1 MRSRRLIVA
10 LLLVAAAGAKRAGGM
25 TATTRVGT
33 VVRAIP
39 QVEGMLD
46 GKLQPLSERAAVWLQ
61 MEVAT
66 RAGAKAHIALD
77 GGERNRGCTRELTSN
92 AVSLESLLATRAGA
106 APSGTPGGDKGGDS
120 ACGALIMGE
129 KSRVLFDQWVVDQAT
144 WPKVGFRALV
154 GDFLVFFRPRPRNLV
169 AGSVRIQTPA
179 GTIEL
184 EGTAL
189 RLRVAENGTTRIDVL
204 EGTVTVKGAEGGQV
218 RVPAGS
224 GTDMAPGRA
233 PLPPSP
239 RDPRSDTL
247 SPRAHGVAFN
257 MPGEQLDDPPNLD
270 VRRLTLDLPKVWR
283 P

>member
-1 MRSRRLIVA
+1 MRSRRLSAA
-10 LLLVAAAGAKRAGGM
+10 LLLVAAAGAERAGGQP
-25 TATTRVGT
+25 ATTRVGT

-39 QVEGMLD
+39 QVEGTLD

-66 RAGAKAHIALD
+66 RAGAKAHIVLD
-77 GGERNRGCTRELTSN
+77 GGHGS
-92 AVSLESLLATRAGA
+92 A
-106 APSGTPGGDKGGDS
+106 A
-120 ACGALIMGE
+120 ARGALVMGE
-129 KSRVLFDQWVVDQAT
+129 KSRVKFTQWLVDQVT
-144 WPKVGFRALV
+144 RPEVGFRALV
-154 GDFLVFFRPRPRNLV
+154 GDFLIFFRPRPRGMA
-169 AGSVRIQTPA
+169 AGKVLIETPA

-189 RLRVAENGTTRIDVL
+189 RLRVAENGTTSIDVL

-233 PLPPSP
+233 PLPPSR
-239 RDPRSDTL
+239 RDPRSGTL
-247 SPRAHGVAFN
+247 SPRAHGLAFN
-257 MPGEQLDDPPNLD
+257 MPGERIDDPPNLD